1 MPAIRARRYARGG
14 GDYYAPPPRRKPPG
28 TPRLATM
35 KLDMVGPAFAMPKL
49 TRKGFAQTMVALAGV
64 VCAAALGAAA
74 LGGSFFDVGK
84 ATAHTMDGAATAMGF
99 RVDTVEITGAL
110 GAREAEVRALL
121 EGDDG
126 HSLLALD
133 PQAVK
138 ERIESLDW
146 VAHVSVRLLWPGT
159 LRIAIERRAAVA
171 RWQENGHVS
180 VIDAAGERLHG
191 EAAGANDALPLIV
204 GEGAGPAAASLLAA
218 MEDLPALRAR
228 TTALVRVGHRRWD
241 VHVASGAVVALPERG
256 PQAALATLERLQDEH
271 RLLDR
276 PVSRIDMRTP
286 GRMSVRIAPELL
298 GGPHDLASASDA
310 GAV

>member
-1 MPAIRARRYARGG
+1 MPAMRARRYARGG
-14 GDYYAPPPRRKPPG
+14 GDYYAPPPRKRMG

-35 KLDMVGPAFAMPKL
+35 QLDKVGPAFAMPKL
-49 TRKGFAQTMVALAGV
+49 TRKGVAQTMAVLGGMVCVAAI
-64 VCAAALGAAA
+64 GAAA

-84 ATAHTMDGAATAMGF
+84 AAAHTMDGAATAMGF
-99 RVDTVEITGAL
+99 RVETIEISGAL

-146 VAHVSVRLLWPGT
+146 VAHVSVRRLWPGT

-171 RWQENGHVS
+171 RWQEHGHVS

-191 EAAGANDALPLIV
+191 EPAAENAELPLVV
-204 GEGAGPAAASLLAA
+204 GEGAGPAAAPLLAA
-218 MEDLPALRAR
+218 MEDLPALRSR
-228 TTALVRVGHRRWD
+228 TTALVRVGDRRWD
-241 VHVASGAVVALPERG
+241 VHVASGAVVALPERH

-276 PVSRIDMRTP
+276 PVSRIDLRMP

-298 GGPHDLASASDA
+298 GGPRDLASTSDA